1 MIDIRE
7 LVVAYDDQVILNQ
20 LSLKLDKNETCAI
33 IGPSG
38 CGKSTLLYSLAGIRK
53 PTSGQIKIDGNLL
66 KGIRR
71 KTGIILQA
79 YGLMPWKTVWNNA
92 TLGLNIRKTPKDTV
106 EQKVTA
112 ILTELDI
119 YQHRNK
125 YPSQLSGGQQQR
137 VAIARALSIE
147 PDLLLMDEP
156 FSALDAIT
164 RESLQQVLID
174 LYQRINLTM
183 VLVTHSIEEAVLLG
197 KKIII
202 MHPSNGSIR
211 KIITNPYFGD
221 SSFRNSMD
229 FHQLCVDVRR
239 YMEGSASCLKNI

>member
-1 MIDIRE
+1 MIEVTD
-7 LVVAYDDQVILNQ
+7 LVIKYDNTNILNQ
-20 LSLKLDKNETCAI
+20 LSMSIKKNETCAI

-38 CGKSTLLYSLAGIRK
+38 CGKTTLLYSLAGIRK
-53 PTSGQIKIDGNLL
+53 ANSGLIKIDGEPLTGN
-66 KGIRR
+66 R
-71 KTGIILQA
+71 KKSGIILQG

-92 TLGLNIRKTPKDTV
+92 SLGLRIRGVAKQV
-106 EQKVTA
+106 IAEKVTT

-137 VAIARALSIE
+137 VAIARALTIE

-164 RESLQQVLID
+164 RESLQRVMIN

-183 VLVTHSIEEAVLLG
+183 VLVTHSIDEAVFLG

-202 MHPSNGSIR
+202 MHPNNGSIK
-211 KIITNPYFGD
+211 KIIDNPHFGD
-221 SSFRNSMD
+221 SAFRNTTA
-229 FHQLCVDVRR
+229 FHNLCVEVRNE
-239 YMEGSASCLKNI
+239 MEGFSQ